1 MFRHVLKK
9 TDNPETVKFKKEIM
23 KTQNFELT
31 KEFFDAFELSNDEM
45 INVRGG
51 DGDGGGVFPTPPP
64 TKI

>member
-1 MFRHVLKK
+1 
-9 TDNPETVKFKKEIM
+9 M

-31 KEFFDAFELSNDEM
+31 KDIFSAFELSNEEM

-51 DGDGGGVFPTPPP
+51 DPDGDIPAPPP

>member
-1 MFRHVLKK
+1 MYNRKQQTLNHYKLKK
-9 TDNPETVKFKKEIM
+9 TIM

-31 KEFFDAFELSNDEM
+31 KDIFDAFELSNEEM

-51 DGDGGGVFPTPPP
+51 DAGSGDIPVPPP

>member
-1 MFRHVLKK
+1 MFRHVVYRMTNPESVIKLKK
-9 TDNPETVKFKKEIM
+9 RIM

-31 KEFFDAFELSNDEM
+31 KDIFDAFELSNEEM

-51 DGDGGGVFPTPPP
+51 DPGTGDYPVPPP

>member
-1 MFRHVLKK
+1 
-9 TDNPETVKFKKEIM
+9 M

-31 KEFFDAFELSNDEM
+31 KDIFDAFELSNEEM

-51 DGDGGGVFPTPPP
+51 DAGDVTYPTPPP